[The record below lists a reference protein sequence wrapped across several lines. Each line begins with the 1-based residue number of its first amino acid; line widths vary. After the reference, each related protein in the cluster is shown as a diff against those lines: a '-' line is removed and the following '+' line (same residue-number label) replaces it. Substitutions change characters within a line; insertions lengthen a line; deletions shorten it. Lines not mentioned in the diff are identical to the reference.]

1 MYVKPLLLQTPIF
14 ISFSYNPN
22 IAAFPSKPLRFCF
35 QKKLGP
41 DEATPNMRRRGIGA
55 EKMEPQG
62 GVASAGRARTPFS
75 VVTNRSDLNT
85 TSDVTEAVDF
95 TKEEVETLLNE
106 KKEKKK
112 GNTYDNNKVCFVMF
126 LI

>member
-1 MYVKPLLLQTPIF
+1 
-14 ISFSYNPN
+14 
-22 IAAFPSKPLRFCF
+22 
-35 QKKLGP
+35 
-41 DEATPNMRRRGIGA
+41 MRRRGIGA